1 MDMIRVNS
9 ESDVDSALEQAI
21 ATLQAGGTVI
31 FPTDTLY
38 ALGCNALNASAL
50 SRVFDIKK
58 RVYTAAVPVLVQN
71 VVWAREL
78 VHIDKRG
85 ERIMTDFWPGQVTV
99 VAKKRA
105 ASGEQGQL
113 ARICAAQPRAPAC
126 AGAYFVKDLTGDRLR
141 TPFTLPM
148 LG

>member
-1 MDMIRVNS
+1 MKKLLLIGGGHSHVEVMRGFGLRSAADISVTVVMA
-9 ESDVDSALEQAI
+9 ETGALLVDEVLPEQG
-21 ATLQAGGTVI
+21 AGPMV
-31 FPTDTLY
+31 
-38 ALGCNALNASAL
+38 
-50 SRVFDIKK
+50 
-58 RVYTAAVPVLVQN
+58 
-71 VVWAREL
+71 AR
-78 VHIDKRG
+78 G
-85 ERIMTDFWPGQVTV
+85 GSV

-126 AGAYFVKDLTGDRLR
+126 AGAFFVKDLTGDRLR